1 MISHALFHVVNVAG
15 GLGMDPRTWDRVLGK
30 GSKNT
35 QKTHYCERPQSLS
48 DAAEQLRRLAR
59 YTAPQGTAGQ
69 LLANALAIVERE
81 SLAAQ
86 RKSRSIATR
95 GLSAGGIG

>member
-1 MISHALFHVVNVAG
+1 MISHAVFHIVNVTG
-15 GLGMDPRTWDRVLGK
+15 GLSLDPRIWDRVFE
-30 GSKNT
+30 KNSNDT
-35 QKTHYCERPQSLS
+35 RKIQPSDHLPSLS
-48 DAAEQLRRLAR
+48 DAAEQLRRLTR
-59 YTAPQGTAGQ
+59 YTAPQGAAGQ